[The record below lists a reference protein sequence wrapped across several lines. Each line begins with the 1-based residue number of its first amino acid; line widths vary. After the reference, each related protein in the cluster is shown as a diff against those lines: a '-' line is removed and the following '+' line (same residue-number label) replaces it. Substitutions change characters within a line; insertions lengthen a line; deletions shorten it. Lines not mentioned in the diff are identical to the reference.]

1 MRKRKMLRL
10 LVTLMLSLFLVGCG
24 DEKGDVKVYE
34 NTEAEI
40 ISHEEQTM
48 TAIVTGIDMENKLVD
63 FVSIQDGAQYSLIYH
78 GGVHV
83 LDSKGKD
90 IGIGSV
96 ACGDVLD
103 VTYYG
108 DTEKL
113 VSMQP
118 NGHVSTYTEV
128 KKFIYNSEEHTAS
141 YGGKSLKL
149 SDYVKAFD
157 GEQAIALADVNT
169 EDEVT
174 LSVWNG
180 TLLSVV
186 ITKGHGYVRLL
197 NQGTYI
203 GGFVEIGKDV
213 IVPVTADMLVAVGE
227 GEYTLRINKNGYS
240 GEKKVKVTRDREIN
254 IDISDIA
261 IPSGTVTFAI
271 EPEDV
276 EPEIKVDGSAISGR
290 TFTGLYG
297 EHTLAIKADGYDSFR
312 GSFRINETT
321 KTLHV
326 TLQKDDT
333 SETTEATTEEGTTTG
348 DATTGQ
354 SDTTG
359 GTTTGQSDTTG
370 TDTTTGSTTT
380 QSGTEATT
388 QSAEREY
395 KITIREP
402 AGVGVYLDG
411 DYVGIAPVSFKK
423 TAGTHTITLYKAGYL
438 IKSYTIQAV
447 HDGTDDEYSYAD
459 LISVLD

>member
-1 MRKRKMLRL
+1 MRKWKIMRL
-10 LVTLMLSLFLVGCG
+10 LVALAFVLLLAGCEG
-24 DEKGDVKVYE
+24 DKGDVKVYE

-40 ISHEEQTM
+40 ISHEELTM
-48 TAIVTGIDMENKLVD
+48 TAIVTGMDMENKLVD
-63 FVSIQDGAQYSLIYH
+63 FVSIQDGAKYSLIYH

-90 IGIGSV
+90 VGIGSV
-96 ACGDVLD
+96 ACGDVVD

-113 VSMQP
+113 VSLQP
-118 NGHVSTYTEV
+118 SSRVSTYTEV
-128 KKFIYNSEEHTAS
+128 KKFIYDPEKHMAS

-149 SDYVKAFD
+149 SDYVRAFSAAEPI
-157 GEQAIALADVNT
+157 GLADINT

-174 LSVWNG
+174 VSVWNG

-186 ITKGHGYVRLL
+186 VTKGHGYVRLL

-227 GEYTLRINKNGYS
+227 GEYTLRISKNGYS
-240 GEKKVKVTRDREIN
+240 GEKKVIVTRDREIN
-254 IDISDIA
+254 VDLSDVA
-261 IPSGTVTFAI
+261 IPSGTVTFAV

-276 EPEIKVDGSAISGR
+276 EAEIQVDRTAIADK
-290 TFTGLYG
+290 TYTGLYG
-297 EHTLAIKADGYDSFR
+297 EHELSIKADGYDSFR
-312 GSFRINETT
+312 GSFRINDTT

-326 TLQKDDT
+326 TLQAEQT
-333 SETTEATTEEGTTTG
+333 GETTEEETTESTASG
-348 DATTGQ
+348 
-354 SDTTG
+354 
-359 GTTTGQSDTTG
+359 DTTG
-370 TDTTTGSTTT
+370 TDSSNGTQSSETTSGSQGSTSETT
-380 QSGTEATT
+380 ASGSEK
-388 QSAEREY
+388 EY
-395 KITIREP
+395 KITIKTP
-402 AGVGVYLDG
+402 TGVGVYLDG

-438 IKSYTIQAV
+438 IKSYTIQTV
-447 HDGTDDEYSYAD
+447 DDGTDDEYSYAD